1 MRWVAAVGLA
11 TVALA
16 VGLWVWL
23 GNDDPEPLERLR
35 AAESGL
41 LTEPVELRSVVAI
54 RSGDGQEQKL
64 GCATV
69 RVDPGVDGHADD
81 RLEASA
87 SDPGC
92 SGEIETRSVVVVE
105 GRIYVPAGERG
116 KWKQARVAPQALALA
131 PEALQP
137 GGYSDVL
144 DDVDE
149 INEVESRPDELRGG
163 SLTSQTT
170 TYRLVLPRP
179 ALLEAAGESAPRGGE
194 EEREAAGEG
203 EEEEGN
209 SGVEVT
215 IDEQGSLRA
224 LVIEIESEE
233 GGVLVIETTYTP
245 LGGDQIE
252 PPAEANVVGRF
263 GSVESADQLAAL
275 LGAGEPVGG

>member
-11 TVALA
+11 TAVLA
-16 VGLWVWL
+16 VGLWVWF
-23 GNDDPEPLERLR
+23 GNDDLDPLERLR

-41 LTEPVELRSVVAI
+41 LAEPVALRSVVAI
-54 RSGDGQEQKL
+54 RSEDGQEQEL

-69 RVDPGVDGHADD
+69 RVDPGADGHADD
-81 RLEASA
+81 RLEAA

-92 SGEIETRSVVVVE
+92 SGAIETRILVVVE
-105 GRIYVPAGERG
+105 GRIYVPAGGRG
-116 KWKQARVAPQALALA
+116 KWKQARVSPQALALD
-131 PEALQP
+131 PDALQP
-137 GGYSDVL
+137 GGYSDLL
-144 DDVDE
+144 DDVEE
-149 INEVESRPDELRGG
+149 IDQIEPRPDELPGG
-163 SLTSQTT
+163 RLASQTT
-170 TYRLVLPRP
+170 TYRLKMPRP
-179 ALLEAAGESAPRGGE
+179 ALLEAAGESAPKGGE
-194 EEREAAGEG
+194 EAREAEGEG

-252 PPAEANVVGRF
+252 PPAEGHVVGRF

-275 LGAGEPVGG
+275 LGAGEPVGD